1 MTNVMTL
8 GEVATYINGRAFK
21 PSEWEE
27 AGLPII
33 RIQNLTES
41 NKKYN
46 YSSRTFDEKFH
57 IQNDDLLFAWSASLG
72 AFIWKGGDAWLNQ
85 HIFKVEPKPF
95 IQKRYLY
102 YFLLYVIADLYAKT
116 HGSGMVHITKGP
128 FMSTPIQVP
137 SRPEQKRIVEKID
150 ELFSDLDAAESEL
163 RVAKEKLEIYWHAI
177 LEKAF
182 SKYRGPNRF
191 LSDFIEN
198 PKYGTSQKCNYDISD
213 ATAVYRIPNIDH
225 QTGNIDHSDIKFT
238 ILGEDEKEKLK
249 LIPGDILMIRSNGS
263 ISLVGRCALVKS
275 CNIKGVF
282 ARYLIRL
289 RIKDIKQLRPEYLL
303 YFLSTH
309 EARQYIESKAKST
322 SGVNNINAE
331 EIKQI
336 LIPICDIGEQ
346 SKIIKEIEIHE
357 PLHKKSSQLI
367 DFSLCKLNILRQS
380 ILKQAFEGGLA

>member
-1 MTNVMTL
+1 MTL

-198 PKYGTSQKCNYDISD
+198 PKYGTSQKCNYDMSD

-263 ISLVGRCALVKS
+263 ISFVGRCALV
-275 CNIKGVF
+275 
-282 ARYLIRL
+282 
-289 RIKDIKQLRPEYLL
+289 
-303 YFLSTH
+303 
-309 EARQYIESKAKST
+309 
-322 SGVNNINAE
+322 
-331 EIKQI
+331 
-336 LIPICDIGEQ
+336 
-346 SKIIKEIEIHE
+346 
-357 PLHKKSSQLI
+357 
-367 DFSLCKLNILRQS
+367 
-380 ILKQAFEGGLA
+380 

>member
-27 AGLPII
+27 TGLPII

-46 YSSRTFDEKFH
+46 YSSKTFDEKFR
-57 IQNDDLLFAWSASLG
+57 IKNDDLLFAWSASLG

-163 RVAKEKLEIYWHAI
+163 RVAKEKLNIYKQQIIDSAFIGNNFDYRKLSDVIVANPRNGFSPKGVTYETPYKNLTLSATTSGRFKENCFKYIDQEIATDSHLWVKHDDILIQRANTLDYVGTATVYPGVDNKYVYPDIMMKFHTKDDYLPWFICYQLQSSPIRRYYQDHATGTAGNMPKI
-177 LEKAF
+177 NQRTVNNTPICICNKRLQQAIISSIEKKKSACENLYNLINSTLEK
-182 SKYRGPNRF
+182 
-191 LSDFIEN
+191 
-198 PKYGTSQKCNYDISD
+198 
-213 ATAVYRIPNIDH
+213 
-225 QTGNIDHSDIKFT
+225 
-238 ILGEDEKEKLK
+238 
-249 LIPGDILMIRSNGS
+249 
-263 ISLVGRCALVKS
+263 
-275 CNIKGVF
+275 
-282 ARYLIRL
+282 
-289 RIKDIKQLRPEYLL
+289 
-303 YFLSTH
+303 
-309 EARQYIESKAKST
+309 SKA
-322 SGVNNINAE
+322 
-331 EIKQI
+331 
-336 LIPICDIGEQ
+336 
-346 SKIIKEIEIHE
+346 
-357 PLHKKSSQLI
+357 
-367 DFSLCKLNILRQS
+367 LRQG
-380 ILKQAFEGGLA
+380 ILKQAFEGGLV

>member
-46 YSSRTFDEKFH
+46 YSSRTFDEKFR

-263 ISLVGRCALVKS
+263 ISLVGRCALVKT
-275 CNIKGVF
+275 CDIKGVF
-282 ARYLIRL
+282 AGYLIRL

>member
-27 AGLPII
+27 TGLPII

-46 YSSRTFDEKFH
+46 YSSRTFDEKFR

-263 ISLVGRCALVKS
+263 ISLVGRCALVKT
-275 CNIKGVF
+275 CDIKGVF
-282 ARYLIRL
+282 AGYLIRL

-367 DFSLCKLNILRQS
+367 DLSLCKLNILRQS

>member
-1 MTNVMTL
+1 MTL

-182 SKYRGPNRF
+182 SKYRDPNRF